1 VSATFTPALPAAPTI
16 KDAQM
21 ASSTLSPAPV
31 LAALAPRRR
40 QTVLAV
46 GIAAFMATS
55 GFGAGLAFAQAPAAD
70 PVIAKVNGVEIRQS
84 DLAIAEE
91 DIGRDMPNNDEAGK
105 RDYLV
110 NYLTDLMLI
119 AKAAEAK
126 KIPDSPEFKQ
136 RLAFARNKALMEAV
150 LGEESKTAVA
160 EPALRKIYDDAT
172 KQMGGAP
179 EVHARHILFRV
190 NDPNDKA
197 ASKAAED
204 KVKATIDRLKKGED
218 FATLA
223 KALTEDPSG
232 KQDGGD
238 LGYFTKEQMVPE
250 FSEVAFK
257 LEKGQVSEPVKTQFG
272 WHVLKVEDK
281 RLREPPSFE
290 KVRGEIEQFATRK
303 AQVDLVTK
311 LRADAKIERL
321 DKPAAEPKK

>member
-1 VSATFTPALPAAPTI
+1 MHAAPTI
-16 KDAQM
+16 KDMHM
-21 ASSTLSPAPV
+21 ASPTSSPASVPAT
-31 LAALAPRRR
+31 LASRHR

-46 GIAAFMATS
+46 GIAALVAAS
-55 GFGAGLAFAQAPAAD
+55 GFAFAQAPATD

-84 DLAIAEE
+84 DLTIAEE
-91 DIGRDMPNNDEAGK
+91 DIGRDMPQNDEAGK

-110 NYLTDLMLI
+110 NYLTDLILI

-126 KIPDSPEFKQ
+126 KIPDTAEFKQ

-150 LGEESKTAVA
+150 LGEESKTAVT
-160 EPALRKIYDDAT
+160 EPALRKIYEDAT
-172 KQMGGAP
+172 KNMGGQP

-190 NDPNDKA
+190 NDPNDQA

-204 KVKATIDRLKKGED
+204 KVKSTIARIKKGED

-238 LGYFTKEQMVPE
+238 LGYFTREQMVPE

-257 LEKGQVSEPVKTQFG
+257 LEKGQVSAPVKTQFG

-281 RLREPPSFE
+281 RMREPPPFD
-290 KVRGEIEQFATRK
+290 KVRGEIEQFASRQ
-303 AQVDLVTK
+303 AQVELVKK
-311 LRADAKIERL
+311 LHADAKIERL
-321 DKPAAEPKK
+321 DKAAAEPKK

>member
-1 VSATFTPALPAAPTI
+1 MVPPTLTPLPAAQ
-16 KDAQM
+16 AG
-21 ASSTLSPAPV
+21 ASRRIPV
-31 LAALAPRRR
+31 ALAGGFAACLVAFLAM
-40 QTVLAV
+40 TV
-46 GIAAFMATS
+46 AAP
-55 GFGAGLAFAQAPAAD
+55 AQAPAAD
-70 PVIAKVNGVEIRQS
+70 PLIAKVDGTEIHQS
-84 DLAIAEE
+84 DLNVAEE
-91 DIGRDMPNNDEAGK
+91 DLGHDIPVNDEAGK

-110 NYLTDLMLI
+110 NYLTDLILI

-126 KIPDSPEFKQ
+126 KIPDTPEFKQ
-136 RLAFARNKALMEAV
+136 RLAFARNKALMEVV
-150 LGEESKTAVA
+150 LAQESKAAVT
-160 EPALRKIYDDAT
+160 EPALRTIYNDAT
-172 KQMGGAP
+172 KQMGGQQ

-204 KVKATIDRLKKGED
+204 KVKNTIERIKKGED

-238 LGYFTKEQMVPE
+238 LGFFSREQMVPE

-257 LEKGQVSEPVKTQFG
+257 LEKGQISDPVKTQFG

-281 RLREPPSFE
+281 RMREPPPFE
-290 KVRGEIEQFATRK
+290 KVRDEIEQFASRK
-303 AQVDLVTK
+303 AQVDLVSR

-321 DKPAAEPKK
+321 DKPAEPKK

>member
-1 VSATFTPALPAAPTI
+1 MTSPT
-16 KDAQM
+16 
-21 ASSTLSPAPV
+21 SPH
-31 LAALAPRRR
+31 ALAPPALASHRSRAAI
-40 QTVLAV
+40 AV
-46 GIAAFMATS
+46 GVAAFVAA
-55 GFGAGLAFAQAPAAD
+55 AGMAFAQAPAAD

-84 DLAIAEE
+84 DLTMAEE
-91 DIGRDMPNNDEAGK
+91 DVGRDMPVSDEAGK

-110 NYLTDLMLI
+110 NYLTDLILI

-126 KIPDSPEFKQ
+126 KIPDTPEFKQ
-136 RLAFARNKALMEAV
+136 RLAFARNKALMEVV
-150 LGEESKTAVA
+150 LAQESKAAVT
-160 EPALRKIYDDAT
+160 EPALRTIYEDAT
-172 KQMGGAP
+172 KQMGGQQ

-204 KVKATIDRLKKGED
+204 KVKSTIERIKKGED

-238 LGYFTKEQMVPE
+238 LGFFSREQMVPE

-257 LEKGQVSEPVKTQFG
+257 LEKGQISDPVKTQFG

-281 RLREPPSFE
+281 RMREPPPFE
-290 KVRGEIEQFATRK
+290 KVRDEIEQFASRK
-303 AQVDLVTK
+303 AQVDLVSR

-321 DKPAAEPKK
+321 DKPAEPKK

>member
-1 VSATFTPALPAAPTI
+1 L
-16 KDAQM
+16 
-21 ASSTLSPAPV
+21 AS
-31 LAALAPRRR
+31 RRR
-40 QTVLAV
+40 QTVFAV
-46 GIAAFMATS
+46 GIAVLMAAS
-55 GFGAGLAFAQAPAAD
+55 GFAYAQAPAAD

-84 DLAIAEE
+84 DLALAEE
-91 DIGRDMPNNDEAGK
+91 DIGRDMPANDEAGK

-110 NYLTDLMLI
+110 NYLTDLLLI

-126 KIPDSPEFKQ
+126 KIPDTADFK
-136 RLAFARNKALMEAV
+136 RRMAFARNKALMDAV
-150 LGEESKTAVA
+150 LGEESKAAAT

-172 KQMGGAP
+172 KQMGGQP

-190 NDPNDKA
+190 NDPTDQA

-204 KVKATIDRLKKGED
+204 KVKSTIDRIKKGED

-238 LGYFTKEQMVPE
+238 LGYFTRDQMVPE

-257 LEKGQVSEPVKTQFG
+257 LEKGQISDPVKTQFG

-281 RLREPPSFE
+281 RLREPPPFDQ
-290 KVRGEIEQFATRK
+290 VRGEIEQFAARK

-321 DKPAAEPKK
+321 DKAAEPKK

>member
-1 VSATFTPALPAAPTI
+1 
-16 KDAQM
+16 M
-21 ASSTLSPAPV
+21 ASPTRYLASTVPTG
-31 LAALAPRRR
+31 APRRLP
-40 QTVLAV
+40 TVLAV
-46 GIAAFMATS
+46 GFAAFMAAT
-55 GFGAGLAFAQAPAAD
+55 AVVPAQAPASD

-84 DLAIAEE
+84 DLNVAEE
-91 DIGRDMPNNDEAGK
+91 DIGRDMPANDEAGK

-110 NYLTDLMLI
+110 NYLTDLLLI

-126 KIPDSPEFKQ
+126 KIPDSAEFKQ
-136 RLAFARNKALMEAV
+136 RLAFVRNKTLMETV
-150 LGEESKTAVA
+150 LAQESKTAVT

-172 KQMGGAP
+172 KTMGGQQ

-204 KVKATIDRLKKGED
+204 KVKNTIERIKKGED
-218 FATLA
+218 FGTLA

-238 LGYFTKEQMVPE
+238 LGYFTRDQMVPE
-250 FSEVAFK
+250 FSEVAFS
-257 LEKGQVSEPVKTQFG
+257 LEKGQVSAPVKTQFG

-281 RLREPPSFE
+281 RMREPPPFDQ
-290 KVRGEIEQFATRK
+290 VRGEIEQFASRK
-303 AQVDLVTK
+303 AQVDLVAK

-321 DKPAAEPKK
+321 DKAAEPKK

>member
-1 VSATFTPALPAAPTI
+1 MAPPTYHSAVVTSTSASRRLLTAFAVGFAAL
-16 KDAQM
+16 M
-21 ASSTLSPAPV
+21 ATT
-31 LAALAPRRR
+31 ALAP
-40 QTVLAV
+40 
-46 GIAAFMATS
+46 
-55 GFGAGLAFAQAPAAD
+55 AQAPSSD

-84 DLAIAEE
+84 DLNIAED
-91 DIGRDMPNNDEAGK
+91 DIGRDMPANDEAGK

-110 NYLTDLMLI
+110 NYLTDLLLI

-126 KIPDSPEFKQ
+126 KIPDSAEFKQ
-136 RLAFARNKALMEAV
+136 RLAFVRNKALMEVV
-150 LGEESKTAVA
+150 LGQESKAAVT

-172 KQMGGAP
+172 KNMGGQQ
-179 EVHARHILFRV
+179 EVRARHILFRV
-190 NDPNDKA
+190 NDPNDQA

-204 KVKATIDRLKKGED
+204 KVKNTIDRIKKGED

-238 LGYFTKEQMVPE
+238 LGYFTRDQMVPE
-250 FSEVAFK
+250 FSEVAFT
-257 LEKGQVSEPVKTQFG
+257 LEKGQVSGPVKTPFG

-281 RLREPPSFE
+281 RTRQPPPFDQ
-290 KVRGEIEQFATRK
+290 VRGEIEQFASRK

-321 DKPAAEPKK
+321 DKAPEPKK

>member
-1 VSATFTPALPAAPTI
+1 
-16 KDAQM
+16 M
-21 ASSTLSPAPV
+21 ASRTRY
-31 LAALAPRRR
+31 LASIVPTGAPRRLP
-40 QTVLAV
+40 TVVAV
-46 GIAAFMATS
+46 GFAAFMATT
-55 GFGAGLAFAQAPAAD
+55 AIAPAQAPASD

-84 DLAIAEE
+84 DLNIAEE
-91 DIGRDMPNNDEAGK
+91 DIGRDMPANDEAGK

-110 NYLTDLMLI
+110 NYLTDLLLI

-126 KIPDSPEFKQ
+126 KIPDSADFKQ
-136 RLAFARNKALMEAV
+136 RLAFVRNKTLMETV
-150 LGEESKTAVA
+150 LAQESKTAVT

-172 KQMGGAP
+172 KTMGGQQ

-204 KVKATIDRLKKGED
+204 KVKNTIERIKKGED
-218 FATLA
+218 FGTLA

-238 LGYFTKEQMVPE
+238 LGYFTRDQMVPE
-250 FSEVAFK
+250 FSEVAFS
-257 LEKGQVSEPVKTQFG
+257 LEKGQVSAPIKTQFG

-281 RLREPPSFE
+281 RMREPPPFDQ
-290 KVRGEIEQFATRK
+290 VRGEIEQFASRK
-303 AQVDLVTK
+303 AQVDIVAK

-321 DKPAAEPKK
+321 DKAAEPKK

>member
-1 VSATFTPALPAAPTI
+1 MHAAPTI
-16 KDAQM
+16 KDMHM
-21 ASSTLSPAPV
+21 ASPTSSPASVPAT
-31 LAALAPRRR
+31 LASRHR

-46 GIAAFMATS
+46 GIAALVAAS
-55 GFGAGLAFAQAPAAD
+55 GFAFAQAPATD
-70 PVIAKVNGVEIRQS
+70 PVVAKINGVEIRQS

-91 DIGRDMPNNDEAGK
+91 DIGRDMPQNDEAGK

-110 NYLTDLMLI
+110 NYLTDLILI

-126 KIPDSPEFKQ
+126 KIPDSAEFKQ

-150 LGEESKTAVA
+150 LGEESKAAVT
-160 EPALRKIYDDAT
+160 EPALRKIYEDAT
-172 KQMGGAP
+172 KNMGGQQ

-190 NDPNDKA
+190 NDPNDQA

-204 KVKATIDRLKKGED
+204 KVKSTIARIKKGED

-238 LGYFTKEQMVPE
+238 LGYFTREQMVPE

-257 LEKGQVSEPVKTQFG
+257 LEKGQVSDPVKTQFG

-281 RLREPPSFE
+281 RMREPPPFD
-290 KVRGEIEQFATRK
+290 KVRGEIEQFASRK
-303 AQVDLVTK
+303 AQVDLVAK